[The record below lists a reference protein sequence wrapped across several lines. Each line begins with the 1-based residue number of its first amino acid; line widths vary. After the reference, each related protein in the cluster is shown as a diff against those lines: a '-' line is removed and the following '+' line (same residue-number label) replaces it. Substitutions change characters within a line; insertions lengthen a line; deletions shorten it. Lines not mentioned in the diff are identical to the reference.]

1 MPKTVTPQGRD
12 KAEYPSEFRTT
23 RFQSGLAHDLRTGTF
38 DMPARQENNACSME
52 SPIQYTVRQVP
63 REVDQRLRDHC
74 AEAHLSLN
82 EATLEA
88 LRRGVGLTHETPV
101 YSDLDSLIGSWCED
115 PAFDAAIAAQDR
127 VDPGAW
133 K

>member
-23 RFQSGLAHDLRTGTF
+23 RFQSGLADDLRIGTV
-38 DMPARQENNACSME
+38 DMPARQENNACRME

>member
-1 MPKTVTPQGRD
+1 MR
-12 KAEYPSEFRTT
+12 PSGFRTT
-23 RFQSGLAHDLRTGTF
+23 RLQGGLAHDLRTGTV
-38 DMPARQENNACSME
+38 DLPARQEKTACSME
-52 SPIQYTVRQVP
+52 SPIQHTVRQVP
-63 REVDQRLRDHC
+63 REVDQRLRNHC

-101 YSDLDSLIGSWCED
+101 YPDLDPLIGSWCED
-115 PAFDAAIAAQDR
+115 LAFDAAIAAQDR
-127 VDPGAW
+127 VAPEAW

>member
-1 MPKTVTPQGRD
+1 
-12 KAEYPSEFRTT
+12 
-23 RFQSGLAHDLRTGTF
+23 
-38 DMPARQENNACSME
+38 ME

-74 AEAHLSLN
+74 TEAHVSLN

-101 YSDLDSLIGSWCED
+101 YSDLDALIGSWSED
-115 PAFDAAIAAQDR
+115 PAFDAVIAAQDR
-127 VDPGAW
+127 VDPEAW